1 MSELRGCIPILCTP
15 FFDDFSVDYESL
27 ERQVDWV
34 LAEGAS
40 GVATLALASE
50 GYKLT
55 ESERD
60 EITRV
65 VVTRTAARTPVV
77 VSADGG
83 SAEVAI
89 DRALRA
95 QRAGANALM
104 VLPSSFVKPGPAALR
119 DYYVR
124 VGRTVDIPVIIQ
136 DAPQLT
142 GVAMGPALWAQLA
155 HEVETI
161 QYVKAEGVPQGQTL
175 TATIEQSDG
184 RLRVFCGWGGL
195 SMIDAMERGAV
206 GSMPAAGFT
215 RFFAEIQRLFES
227 GDRNAAEALFQS
239 ELPYVLW
246 AMQSLDISVRSAKT
260 ELHSRGVF
268 TTRTLRDPWSPLDV
282 IAEDQLQRFIAG
294 RPQIT

>member
-1 MSELRGCIPILCTP
+1 LGARYRHLAPDPGPGRHHRYPDHSRSRLRSCLQRAREAPVSGQQFPAALRTRLGETRGRNAIGPGHRSGCGAGPMTTDLRGCIPILCTP
-15 FFDDFSVDYESL
+15 FLDDLSVDYQSL
-27 ERQVDWV
+27 ERRIDWV
-34 LAEGAS
+34 IAEGGS

-65 VVTRTAARTPVV
+65 VVATTNGRVPVV

-83 SAEVAI
+83 SPDVAI

-95 QRAGANALM
+95 QRAGADALM

-124 VGRTVDIPVIIQ
+124 IGQAVEIPVIIQ

-142 GVAMGPALWAQLA
+142 GVAMNPALWAPLRA
-155 HEVETI
+155 GVETI

-175 TATIEQSDG
+175 TATLEQSEG
-184 RLRVFCGWGGL
+184 RLTVF
-195 SMIDAMERGAV
+195 
-206 GSMPAAGFT
+206 
-215 RFFAEIQRLFES
+215 
-227 GDRNAAEALFQS
+227 
-239 ELPYVLW
+239 
-246 AMQSLDISVRSAKT
+246 
-260 ELHSRGVF
+260 
-268 TTRTLRDPWSPLDV
+268 
-282 IAEDQLQRFIAG
+282 
-294 RPQIT
+294 